1 MPAIGK
7 RGGIPPISVAGPL
20 SCPGAGDVASIERLT
35 RYRAGRRS
43 LRGLFGFLALVLTL
57 AASAADASQALTA
70 TVLRIVDGDTI
81 DVRLNGRIEKVRYIG
96 MDTPETH
103 HPIKGEQPGGRE
115 AIAVNRRLVE
125 GETVRLELDV
135 QERDRYGRLLAYVYV
150 GDLMVNAE
158 LVRLG
163 YALVM
168 TIPPNVKYASLF
180 LKLQREAREASRGL
194 WAAR

>member
-1 MPAIGK
+1 MAAIGK
-7 RGGIPPISVAGPL
+7 KGGIPPISVAGPP
-20 SCPGAGDVASIERLT
+20 SCPWAGDVASIERLT
-35 RYRAGRRS
+35 RHRAGRRS
-43 LRGLFGFLALVLTL
+43 LRGLFAFLALVLTL
-57 AASAADASQALTA
+57 AAPAADASQALTA

-103 HPIKGEQPGGRE
+103 HPVKGEQPGGRE
-115 AIAVNRRLVE
+115 ATAVNRRLVE
-125 GETVRLELDV
+125 GETVRLEDDV

-168 TIPPNVKYASLF
+168 TVPPNVKYASLF